1 MPWFDPYHDHVTPSA
16 MTGVRPPAVAGA
28 FYPANPA
35 HLQAAVTSYLEAAN
49 LPQLPGQVRAVIAP
63 HAGYI
68 YSGPVAGYSFRAL
81 APLPANAT
89 VYLMGPAHYVPVREV
104 ALGDF
109 RAMETPLGHV
119 SVNEA
124 RVRALAESSSCL
136 AIQNEAHLPEHSLEV
151 ELPFLQTIAPANFQV
166 VPMLFGQADVECVA
180 RELLPTI
187 AHEPQTR
194 IVVSSDLSH
203 YHPYTTAR
211 RLDMAFIAAVLSGD
225 LTAVLRGE
233 ACGRYPIATL
243 MLIAAAR
250 GWTPH
255 LLDYRNSGDTAGDK
269 RRVVGYT
276 AIAYTEE

>member
-1 MPWFDPYHDHVTPSA
+1 MSWFDPYHVPSA
-16 MTGVRPPAVAGA
+16 SVGGVRRPAVAGA
-28 FYPANPA
+28 FYPGNPVQ
-35 HLQAAVTSYLEAAN
+35 LQTAVTSYLEAASPPR
-49 LPQLPGQVRAVIAP
+49 LQGQVRAVIAP

-68 YSGPVAGYSFRAL
+68 YSGPIAGYSFRAL
-81 APLPANAT
+81 APLPDDAT

-109 RAMETPLGHV
+109 RAMETPLGQV

-136 AIQNEAHLPEHSLEV
+136 TIQNDAHLPEHSLEV
-151 ELPFLQTIAPANFQV
+151 ELPFLQVIASTDFQV
-166 VPMLFGQADVECVA
+166 VPMLFGQPDVECVA
-180 RELLPTI
+180 RELLPAI
-187 AHEPQTR
+187 VQDPKAR

-203 YHPYTTAR
+203 YHPYATAR
-211 RLDMAFIAAVLSGD
+211 RLDAHFIEAVLRGD

-243 MLIAAAR
+243 MLIAEAL

-269 RRVVGYT
+269 RQVVGYA